1 MRIDTYIGMALSNI
15 VALFIVI
22 TTAATLNVKG
32 VTDIQSAAQA
42 AEALR
47 SLAGPFTFAIFAAGI
62 IGTGL
67 LAIPVL
73 AGSAAYAAG
82 ELFSW
87 RVGLARKPARAKAFY
102 VTIAAATAIGVALN
116 FTSINPI
123 KALYWSAVLN
133 GVAAVPVMFV
143 MMRLTMR
150 PAIMGAFTLPRL
162 LRVVGWLATA
172 AMAVTVVMMVAS
184 WFL

>member
-1 MRIDTYIGMALSNI
+1 M
-15 VALFIVI
+15 
-22 TTAATLNVKG
+22 
-32 VTDIQSAAQA
+32 
-42 AEALR
+42 
-47 SLAGPFTFAIFAAGI
+47 TFAIFAAGI

-73 AGSAAYAAG
+73 AGSAAYASG

-87 RVGLARKPARAKAFY
+87 HVGLARRPGRAKAFY
-102 VTIAAATAIGVALN
+102 ATIAAATAIGVALN
-116 FTSINPI
+116 FTAINPI

-133 GVAAVPVMFV
+133 GVAAVPVMIM

-150 PAIMGAFTLPRL
+150 SSIMGEFTLPRL

-172 AMAVTVVMMVAS
+172 AMASTVIAMAVTWVD
-184 WFL
+184 